1 MIDPKRVMTRPE
13 ATQALEQYAKMVS
26 TPGLVMNYVLADH
39 LYGPRAKGIYREIL
53 SCALDTATAVVA
65 QPDTHAAKATV
76 SHLEQLNKLVTEF
89 MLDRTVDLTYAL
101 LSLPENELF
110 TDVDPNEPGFNA
122 QLEALGIPEE
132 DRANAR
138 ITAPCEQLARI
149 IDAAAMAAGG
159 HDQLAKLQK
168 GALAD
173 LPAHLNRQELFALQ
187 IAAAISQSFA
197 NRAGSGEYIEY
208 AIHGTF
214 AAMRCL
220 RDLAVMPTT
229 AANAAS
235 PDQLAKF
242 YFDSGYKLVQ
252 TAAGWME
259 QALDQ
264 VDGLAQSKATH
275 CAPNTLH

>member
-26 TPGLVMNYVLADH
+26 TPGLVMNYILADD
-39 LYGPRAKGIYREIL
+39 LYGPRAKGMYQEIL
-53 SCALDTATAVVA
+53 SCALDTATAVVGR
-65 QPDTHAAKATV
+65 PDTHAASATV
-76 SHLEQLNKLVTEF
+76 AKLEQLNKLVAEF

-110 TDVDPNEPGFNA
+110 NDVDPSAPDFDA
-122 QLEALGIPEE
+122 QLEALGIPKE

-138 ITAPCEQLARI
+138 ITEPCEQLALI
-149 IDAAAMAAGG
+149 IGAAAMAAGG
-159 HDQLAKLQK
+159 QDQLAKLQK
-168 GALAD
+168 DALAD
-173 LPAHLNRQELFALQ
+173 LPPHLSRHELFALQ

-197 NRAGSGEYIEY
+197 NRAGSAEFIEY

-264 VDGLAQSKATH
+264 VDGQSLSKATQQ
-275 CAPNTLH
+275 APRTLQ